1 MKTSG
6 FFFALN
12 FPKKKPEVFTFDCET
27 RGHG

>member
-1 MKTSG
+1 MTTSG

-12 FPKKKPEVFTFDCET
+12 FLKKKPEVFTLHCET